1 MTLGLFDLDNTLI
14 DRRAMFA
21 RWASGML
28 ERQQIDAPGALEWL
42 IDVDGNGYGD
52 KNRWMPLA
60 AERFDVA
67 EAAIA
72 ADREAHW
79 VASIEVNAS
88 LGVALTRL
96 ADAGWVL
103 GLVT

>member
-72 ADREAHW
+72 LTARLTGW
-79 VASIEVNAS
+79 RRSRS
-88 LGVALTRL
+88 TPRLGSP
-96 ADAGWVL
+96 
-103 GLVT
+103 